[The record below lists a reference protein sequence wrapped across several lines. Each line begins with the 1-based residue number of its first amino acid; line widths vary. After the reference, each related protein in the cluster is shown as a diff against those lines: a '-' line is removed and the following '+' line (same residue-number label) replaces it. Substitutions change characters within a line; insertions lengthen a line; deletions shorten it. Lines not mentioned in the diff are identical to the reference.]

1 MGRTSR
7 TLVGAVG
14 SFEVVGVQVGLGMG
28 GGGVLRA
35 TARSTLGDGLVVGNL
50 VSGVVGNRGQS
61 TLGDGVQGVGG
72 SCASCWSVGWRILCS
87 CWMAWVRTMP
97 SLVEDGTVPPRAVS
111 MSVAWT
117 SVRSVSKIVGVAKC
131 VG

>member
-1 MGRTSR
+1 MGRTGR

-14 SFEVVGVQVGLGMG
+14 SFEVVGVRVGLGMG
-28 GGGVLRA
+28 GGRLLRA
-35 TARSTLGDGLVVGNL
+35 TARSTLGDGLVVGTL
-50 VSGVVGNRGQS
+50 VSGIAGNRGWS

-72 SCASCWSVGWRILCS
+72 GDAFCWSVGRRISQS
-87 CWMAWVRTMP
+87 CWMAYARAMP

-111 MSVAWT
+111 VSVAWM
-117 SVRSVSKIVGVAKC
+117 SVCSISEIVGVAQC